1 MEHPTNAPTKDHQ
14 AGSELQF
21 SPEVELV
28 MKKLAAPFDPSEVK
42 WKPQV
47 VSGNRAMAI
56 AYVDAR
62 VIQDRLDDVLGSQ
75 NWQDDYD
82 CLPDG
87 CVVCR
92 LRLRLG
98 EEWITKVDVGGPSEQ
113 PDGGDR
119 MKAAFSES
127 LKRAAVKFGIGRYL
141 YRLPQQWVDY
151 DPQKRQF
158 LRTPSLPVSA
168 LPVREEEAAASS
180 TKDRQAGPAKNGTSK
195 PRPTQPAPARQSDQ
209 ELPAATGRAGS
220 RPSAPAP
227 RTAPARPAARLGS
240 HALPANGAE
249 LQKRLSDY
257 DTRLAA
263 QGVCQAGDLLKHIVQ
278 AGVKAGYDADLTT
291 WTGPAIAL
299 AVEETKSFEA
309 GARRRQAEQKV
320 A

>member
-1 MEHPTNAPTKDHQ
+1 MEHPTNPSTSTQDRQ
-14 AGSELQF
+14 AGPEPQLT
-21 SPEVELV
+21 PEVELV
-28 MKKLAAPFDPSEVK
+28 MKKLAAPFDPAEVK

-47 VSGNRAMAI
+47 VSGTRAMAI

-127 LKRAAVKFGIGRYL
+127 LKRAAVKFGVGRYL

-168 LPVREEEAAASS
+168 LPVREEADAPA
-180 TKDRQAGPAKNGTSK
+180 PAKNGHGK
-195 PRPTQPAPARQSDQ
+195 PRPAQPAPARQSDQ

-220 RPSAPAP
+220 KPSSPAP
-227 RTAPARPAARLGS
+227 RTTPARPAARLGT
-240 HALPANGAE
+240 HGLPANGAE
-249 LQKRLSDY
+249 LQKRLADY
-257 DTRLAA
+257 DARLAS
-263 QGVCQAGDLLKHIVQ
+263 QGVCQAGELLKHIVQ
-278 AGVKAGYDADLTT
+278 AGVKAGYDADLAT
-291 WTGPAIAL
+291 WTGPAISL

-309 GARRRQAEQKV
+309 SARRRLTEHKGA
-320 A
+320 